1 MNIEIIRCRLETHRD
16 RQIKYYPS
24 LPSTNTFLMRLA
36 SSDSSPLLYTAVIAD
51 TQTAGRGRFTRSFY
65 SPGGGLY
72 ISVLLP
78 CPPGSNKLTLAAG
91 VAAAEA
97 VEDTAG
103 ISVRLKWVND
113 LICGGKKIGGILC
126 ESSADAVGI
135 RYAVCGIGINLQ
147 QVPFPN
153 DIADT
158 AASVVQMGGYAQ
170 PEALAVALLNRLDAY
185 TDNPEAIAARYRK
198 RMAYTG
204 EHVVYT
210 GAQRGEGIMLGIDDD
225 GRLLVRTRAGITAL
239 NAGEITLKSQ

>member
-1 MNIEIIRCRLETHRD
+1 MNIDIIRRRLDTRRD
-16 RQIKYYPS
+16 RQIEYYPE

-36 SSDSSPLLYTAVIAD
+36 SRDSSALLYTAVIAG

-78 CPPGSNKLTLAAG
+78 CPPGNNNLTLAAG

-97 VEDTAG
+97 IEETAG
-103 ISVRLKWVND
+103 IPIRLKWVND

-126 ESSADAVGI
+126 ESSADTAGV
-135 RYAVCGIGINLQ
+135 RYAVCGIGINLAR
-147 QVPFPN
+147 VTFTG

-158 AASVVQMGGYAQ
+158 AISVEAMGGQTQ
-170 PEALAVALLNRLDAY
+170 PEELAAALLNRIDAH
-185 TDNPEAIAARYRK
+185 TENPEGVLTLYRK

-204 EHVVYT
+204 EHIAFA
-210 GAQRGEGIMLGIDDD
+210 GAQKGEGTVLGIDDD
-225 GRLLVRTRAGITAL
+225 GRLLVRTGAGITAL
-239 NAGEITLKSQ
+239 NAGEITLKRQ